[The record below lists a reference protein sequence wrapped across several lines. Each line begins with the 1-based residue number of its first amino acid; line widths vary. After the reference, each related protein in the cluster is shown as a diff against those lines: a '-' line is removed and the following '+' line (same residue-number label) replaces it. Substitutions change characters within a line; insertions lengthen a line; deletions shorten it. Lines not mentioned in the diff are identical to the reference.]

1 MSLYRQPSRTR
12 PLLMAAIAVVVLL
25 AGVAIGFGL
34 GRSTAPD
41 PSARDVVAELH
52 ERLQPLAGGLQLLP
66 TEYPQAV
73 EGGGESAAVTGAFAR
88 IRAALTDTAPD
99 LRALD
104 PDGARTLVDR
114 VAALERA
121 IDEQA
126 PAGEV
131 TRLAAAAQATLA
143 QLPGGDS

>member
-12 PLLMAAIAVVVLL
+12 PLLIAAIAAVALL

-41 PSARDVVAELH
+41 PSAQDVVAELH
-52 ERLQPLAGGLQLLP
+52 DRLRPLAAGLQLLP

-73 EGGGESAAVTGAFAR
+73 EGGGESAAVTVDLAR
-88 IRAALTDTAPD
+88 IRDALTATAPD

-104 PDGARTLVDR
+104 PDGARTLADR
-114 VAALERA
+114 VAALEQA
-121 IDEQA
+121 IDERA
-126 PAGEV
+126 PTGEV
-131 TRLAAAAQATLA
+131 TRLAAAAQAALA
-143 QLPGGDS
+143 QLPGGG